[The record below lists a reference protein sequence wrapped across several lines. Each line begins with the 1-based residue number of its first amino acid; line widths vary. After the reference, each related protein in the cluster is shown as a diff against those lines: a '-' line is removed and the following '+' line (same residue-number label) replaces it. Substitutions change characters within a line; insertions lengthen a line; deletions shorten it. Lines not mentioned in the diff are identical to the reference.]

1 MPDNFAC
8 ILPDQRPDHLV
19 VDMRGHVV
27 SVPQRFVDASP
38 NMPADGPSVVTD
50 AFNVLV
56 DCSMEG
62 HGGREKC
69 LRRFNIQDLI
79 FKE

>member
-50 AFNVLV
+50 AFNVMVDGPMKSHGVLV
-56 DCSMEG
+56 SEV
-62 HGGREKC
+62 
-69 LRRFNIQDLI
+69 FNIQVLI
-79 FKE
+79 FEE